1 MLPPINARTAI
12 GQVLRELQLTQR
24 LFIRYKRSLPFIKA
38 LCQNLLEDKG

>member
-1 MLPPINARTAI
+1 MLTPINARTAI